1 MGLDIKDIPLDSL
14 YISPRNVRTDSGDL
28 TELMASIKDIGVLE
42 PILVRQK
49 GEEYEV
55 IAGRRRLEAARS
67 IGLPTIPASVLDVT
81 DLQAIIISLIENIQ
95 RKELTL
101 AERVQTYQTLQQL
114 APDYRSQR
122 SFAKAIG
129 VSHRKIGE
137 DFQAY
142 EMALKLQPHGI
153 RVESHFPRTSPE
165 RQRGDVLPEYHAVML
180 QQASASRRAKAAV
193 PNDVFDAD
201 LAKLARE
208 IAPHSQ
214 DEAKEILAVMQSAVD
229 YMDKL
234 LPQETPSCLSTSRGT
249 QAVATQGEEAGSI
262 TCSWCNRVLQLIHA
276 DDGTH
281 SVMDTPFTGQTA
293 LPAPVF
299 PLEPVPVALNP
310 DPAIAGCQ
318 TTSDTAPALEDFG
331 TPQPILKR
339 TSGYTITSFPKGL
352 NTILTPQT
360 SGFWGKLTDSLANPD
375 FTETDMPQSIWTV
388 DPWIGCLWGLS

>member
-1 MGLDIKDIPLDSL
+1 
-14 YISPRNVRTDSGDL
+14 
-28 TELMASIKDIGVLE
+28 
-42 PILVRQK
+42 
-49 GEEYEV
+49 
-55 IAGRRRLEAARS
+55 
-67 IGLPTIPASVLDVT
+67 VLDVT

-114 APDYRSQR
+114 DSDYCSQR
-122 SFAKAIG
+122 SLAKAIG

-193 PNDVFDAD
+193 PDAVFDDD

-234 LPQETPSCLSTSRGT
+234 LPQETPSRRSTSRGT
-249 QAVATQGEEAGSI
+249 KAAATQGEEGGFI
-262 TCSWCNRVLQLIHA
+262 TCSCCNRVLQLIHA
-276 DDGTH
+276 GDGKHTI
-281 SVMDTPFTGQTA
+281 VDTPFSGQSL
-293 LPAPVF
+293 LPVPGF
-299 PLEPVPVALNP
+299 PDEPVVVALNP
-310 DPAIAGCQ
+310 
-318 TTSDTAPALEDFG
+318 APATSVSQASSATAAPLEAPEPPVVIMP
-331 TPQPILKR
+331 T
-339 TSGYTITSFPKGL
+339 
-352 NTILTPQT
+352 NT
-360 SGFWGKLTDSLANPD
+360 
-375 FTETDMPQSIWTV
+375 
-388 DPWIGCLWGLS
+388 